1 MAAGFETLHDGIVCL
16 NSVFILAGFEHG
28 IKDCVGVAMLSD
40 HDVLV
45 AAARSDGES
54 AAVVREELADGFVAD
69 VNFAS
74 FDGG

>member
-1 MAAGFETLHDGIVCL
+1 MVS
-16 NSVFILAGFEHG
+16 N
-28 IKDCVGVAMLSD
+28 

-45 AAARSDGES
+45 TAARSDGES
-54 AAVVREELADGFVAD
+54 AAVVCEELADGFIAD